1 MTRFSQLTDEHG
13 SKDDPLPRIVRS
25 RSATYCARN
34 VIPGLL
40 EPARFTR
47 GSCGERR
54 FAPTDDLSVVG
65 NVVKRDDPAA
75 TAAWTVKFDPAY
87 PKAIGFSTLPAETA
101 RGGSEGATSPGT
113 CCTRRMQA

>member
-13 SKDDPLPRIVRS
+13 STDDPLPRIVRS

-34 VIPGLL
+34 AIPGLL
-40 EPARFTR
+40 EPARFTHSGCR
-47 GSCGERR
+47 ERR
-54 FAPTDDLSVVG
+54 IAPTDVLSVVG

-75 TAAWTVKFDPAY
+75 TVTCAARFDPAY

-101 RGGSEGATSPGT
+101 RGGSEGAS
-113 CCTRRMQA
+113 R